1 VVCRHPCSES
11 CITSSHQPCYKTL
24 FRIIVGVKYC
34 FRYNARQRARANGD
48 EEVVDLQAMP
58 RPHRRRRE
66 KKLMS
71 VDEVNERFPIMKYKT
86 WQAQREAAGL
96 PSEGGV
102 KTEPN
107 SRAGSIR
114 QVEAM
119 SPPPAEVSSSP
130 STNRTSTD
138 VRHLSAIDKESGAS
152 TSSPDPPPTV
162 LDDDKA
168 SVKDKRLSDVS
179 EIERSKEHHDDDDD
193 DGDVNPVPAE
203 LLKSVGDA
211 CAICLDTIED
221 DDDVR
226 GLTCG
231 HAFHSACLD
240 PWLTNRRAC
249 CPLCKKDYYI
259 PKPRPEGEA
268 QHTNPA
274 GSARERNRRQRETAA
289 TPPSFFLG
297 PPFHRRVFF
306 SPPRYSPGR
315 DGRQARPQG
324 SSQRAAPP
332 PVAEGGRRSWIR
344 NPLQG
349 LSLPRP
355 AALRRGRNSDSTT
368 SPPDMEAGRPG
379 QVTAQ
384 PIAASPPDM
393 EAGRPGQVTAQP
405 IAV

>member
-1 VVCRHPCSES
+1 MSNTTDGLPTQTPQNRDGNNGP
-11 CITSSHQPCYKTL
+11 TSSPLL
-24 FRIIVGVKYC
+24 FFVALGFGVVFTNLWIIVGVKYC

-71 VDEVNERFPIMKYKT
+71 LDEVNERFPTMKYKT

-96 PSEGGV
+96 PSEGGI

-114 QVEAM
+114 RVETA
-119 SPPPAEVSSSP
+119 SPHPAEVSSSP
-130 STNRTSTD
+130 TTTGTSD
-138 VRHLSAIDKESGAS
+138 IQHLSAALDKESGGS
-152 TSSPDPPPTV
+152 TSSPVPPSTV

-179 EIERSKEHHDDDDD
+179 EIERGKEHHDDDEEDD
-193 DGDVNPVPAE
+193 NVHPAPSE

-221 DDDVR
+221 NDDIR

-259 PKPRPEGEA
+259 PKPRPEGEP
-268 QHTNPA
+268 QHTNTD
-274 GSARERNRRQRETAA
+274 GSARERNRRQREAAA
-289 TPPSFFLG
+289 TSPSFFLG

-306 SPPRYSPGR
+306 SSPRYSPGR
-315 DGRQARPQG
+315 DERQARI
-324 SSQRAAPP
+324 QRTGRTAAPP
-332 PVAEGGRRSWIR
+332 PATESGRSWIR
-344 NPLQG
+344 NSLQG
-349 LSLPRP
+349 LSIPRP
-355 AALRRGRNSDSTT
+355 AAFRRGRNADST
-368 SPPDMEAGRPG
+368 
-379 QVTAQ
+379 
-384 PIAASPPDM
+384 ASPPDM
-393 EAGRPGQVTAQP
+393 EAGRPGQVTAH
-405 IAV
+405 